1 MACGSCG
8 RSQPGTR
15 VRQQASY
22 GRWVVA
28 LADGTELPY
37 ASEWEAREA
46 QQRNPGSTYAW
57 VTTE

>member
-1 MACGSCG
+1 MGCNSCG
-8 RSQPGTR
+8 GSSTGR
-15 VRQQASY
+15 ASY
-22 GRWVVA
+22 GRWVVT

-57 VTTE
+57 VVTS

>member
-1 MACGSCG
+1 MGCCGSRG
-8 RSQPGTR
+8 PGTQ
-15 VRQQASY
+15 VAQAASY
-22 GRWVVA
+22 GRWVVR

-57 VTTE
+57 VTTT

>member
-8 RSQPGTR
+8 GNGGSQ
-15 VRQQASY
+15 VRMQASY
-22 GRWVVA
+22 GRWVLT

-37 ASEWEAREA
+37 ALEWEAREA

-57 VTTE
+57 VTTT

>member
-8 RSQPGTR
+8 GNGGNQ
-15 VRQQASY
+15 VRTQAAY
-22 GRWVVA
+22 GRWVVT

-46 QQRNPGSTYAW
+46 QQRNAGSTYAW
-57 VTTE
+57 VTTT